1 MIFKLKRKEMGLT
14 QKDMAKRCGVTKQF
28 INAIEGGKA
37 HCPLRIKLE
46 YLKLNPSKNDLIIIE
61 YLKEELKKWNT

>member
-14 QKDMAKRCGVTKQF
+14 QEDMAKRCGVTKQF

-46 YLKLNPSKNDLIIIE
+46 YLK
-61 YLKEELKKWNT
+61 EELKK